1 MGQKVHPVGF
11 RLGVTK
17 TWESNWFARRGYGE
31 QLHEDIR
38 IRRFIKEKLF
48 HAGIARIEIE
58 RAAKRVKINIHT
70 ARPGI
75 IIGRKGT
82 EVDKLK
88 AELEAMTKKQVFVNI
103 IEIRR
108 AELDAQLVAEN
119 VALQL
124 ERRIAFRRAMKKA
137 VTSAL
142 RLGAAAARQIAA
154 GAAKGIRITCS
165 GRLGGAEMAR
175 TEWYREG
182 RVPLHTLR
190 ADIDYGA
197 ATSRTTYGAIGVKV
211 WLFKGEIMPQLRAPA
226 STSAAPT

>member
-17 TWESNWFARRGYGE
+17 VWESNWFAKRAYGE
-31 QLHEDIR
+31 LLHEDIR
-38 IRRFIKEKLF
+38 IRKYIKGKLY
-48 HAGIARIEIE
+48 HAGISRIEIE

-75 IIGRKGT
+75 IIGRKGA

-88 AELEAMTKKQVFVNI
+88 AEIEAMTEKQAFVNI

-137 VTSAL
+137 VTSSM
-142 RLGAAAARQIAA
+142 RLG
-154 GAAKGIRITCS
+154 AKGIRITCA

-175 TEWYREG
+175 IEWYREG

-197 ATSRTTYGAIGVKV
+197 ARAQTTYGAIGVKV
-211 WLFKGEIMPQLRAPA
+211 WIFKGEIMPQPVAPPIA
-226 STSAAPT
+226 RTPGA

>member
-17 TWESNWFARRGYGE
+17 VWESNWFAKRAYGE
-31 QLHEDIR
+31 LLHEDIR
-38 IRRFIKEKLF
+38 IRKYIKGKLY
-48 HAGIARIEIE
+48 HAGISRIEIE

-75 IIGRKGT
+75 IIGRKGA

-88 AELEAMTKKQVFVNI
+88 AEIEAMTEKQAFVNI

-119 VALQL
+119 VGLQL

-137 VTSAL
+137 VTSSM
-142 RLGAAAARQIAA
+142 RLG
-154 GAAKGIRITCS
+154 AKGIRITCA

-175 TEWYREG
+175 IEWYREG

-197 ATSRTTYGAIGVKV
+197 ARAQTTYGAIGVKV
-211 WLFKGEIMPQLRAPA
+211 WIFKGEIMPQPVAPPIA
-226 STSAAPT
+226 RTPGA

>member
-1 MGQKVHPVGF
+1 VGQKVHPVGF

-17 TWESNWFARRGYGE
+17 TWESNWFAKRGYGE
-31 QLHEDIR
+31 QLHEDIH
-38 IRRFIKEKLF
+38 IRKFIKEKLF
-48 HAGIARIEIE
+48 HAGISRIEIE

-75 IIGRKGT
+75 IIGRKGA

-137 VTSAL
+137 VTSAM
-142 RLGAAAARQIAA
+142 RLG
-154 GAAKGIRITCS
+154 AKGIRITCA

-182 RVPLHTLR
+182 RVPLHTIR

-197 ATSRTTYGAIGVKV
+197 AVGSTTYGTIGIKV
-211 WLFKGEIMPQLRAPA
+211 WIFKGEIMALATNPPVVQPA
-226 STSAAPT
+226 TP